1 MINVFKSC
9 NQMYKKLVKYFL
21 FCILPMNL
29 LFAQETASNKDYTDN
44 NINVNETGFRVHQNS
59 INGFRSSSDKI
70 KTNVDKYNLN
80 INIEVRKSFIDN
92 FFRSRSSGNSQQ
104 RLEKNLVTSFSQN
117 IQMGGI
123 SGGCAVISFTP
134 KLNLEPTEFIS
145 ISANQNVRYLIPI
158 KTINENLELLFF
170 QSAYILG
177 IDNFI
182 NLLPKTHSITQS
194 IAGFIAKNFI
204 SSVVSRFIDN
214 SSKNKALPI
223 TSYNYSI
230 TIRL

>member
-1 MINVFKSC
+1 
-9 NQMYKKLVKYFL
+9 
-21 FCILPMNL
+21 MNL
-29 LFAQETASNKDYTDN
+29 LFAQETSTNKDYTDN
-44 NINVNETGFRVHQNS
+44 NINVNKTEFRADQNF
-59 INGFRSSSDKI
+59 INNSLSSSNDKI
-70 KTNVDKYNLN
+70 KTTVNKYNLN
-80 INIEVRKSFIDN
+80 INKEIRKSFIDN
-92 FFRSRSSGNSQQ
+92 FFRSRSSGSSHQKP
-104 RLEKNLVTSFSQN
+104 EKNLVTSFSQN
-117 IQMGGI
+117 IEMGGL

-134 KLNLEPTEFIS
+134 KLNLEPAEFMS
-145 ISANQNVRYLIPI
+145 ISANQNVRYSIPI

-204 SSVVSRFIDN
+204 TSLVSRFIDN
-214 SSKNKALPI
+214 NSKNKAIPI

>member
-1 MINVFKSC
+1 
-9 NQMYKKLVKYFL
+9 
-21 FCILPMNL
+21 MNL
-29 LFAQETASNKDYTDN
+29 LFAQETATNKDYTDN
-44 NINVNETGFRVHQNS
+44 NINVDKTEFRVLQNS
-59 INGFRSSSDKI
+59 INNGFSSNSDKI

-80 INIEVRKSFIDN
+80 INKEVRKSFIDN
-92 FFRSRSSGNSQQ
+92 FFRSSSSGNSHQKP
-104 RLEKNLVTSFSQN
+104 EKNLVTSFSQN
-117 IQMGGI
+117 IEMGGI
-123 SGGCAVISFTP
+123 SGGCALISFTP
-134 KLNLEPTEFIS
+134 KLNLEPAEFIS

-158 KTINENLELLFF
+158 KTINENLQMLFF

-182 NLLPKTHSITQS
+182 NLLPKTHSVTQS

-204 SSVVSRFIDN
+204 SSLVSRFIDN
-214 SSKNKALPI
+214 NSKNKAIPI

>member
-29 LFAQETASNKDYTDN
+29 LFAQETATNKDYTDN
-44 NINVNETGFRVHQNS
+44 NINETESRVHQNS
-59 INGFRSSSDKI
+59 INNGLSSSCDKI
-70 KTNVDKYNLN
+70 KPTDNKYNLN
-80 INIEVRKSFIDN
+80 INKEVRKSFIDN
-92 FFRSRSSGNSQQ
+92 FFRSRPSGNSHQ
-104 RLEKNLVTSFSQN
+104 RPEKNLVTSFSQN

-134 KLNLEPTEFIS
+134 KLNLEPVEFIS
-145 ISANQNVRYLIPI
+145 ISANQNVRYLIPM

-182 NLLPKTHSITQS
+182 NLLPKTHSVTQS

-204 SSVVSRFIDN
+204 TSLVSRVIDN
-214 SSKNKALPI
+214 NSKNKAIPI

>member
-1 MINVFKSC
+1 
-9 NQMYKKLVKYFL
+9 MYKKLVKYFL
-21 FCILPMNL
+21 FIILPMNL
-29 LFAQETASNKDYTDN
+29 LFAQETATNKDYTDN
-44 NINVNETGFRVHQNS
+44 NISANETEFRVHQNS
-59 INGFRSSSDKI
+59 INNGLNSSNDKI
-70 KTNVDKYNLN
+70 KTTDNRYYLN
-80 INIEVRKSFIDN
+80 INKGVRKSFIDN
-92 FFRSRSSGNSQQ
+92 FFRSRSSGSSHQKP
-104 RLEKNLVTSFSQN
+104 EKNLVTSFSQN
-117 IQMGGI
+117 IEMGGL
-123 SGGCAVISFTP
+123 SGGCALISFTP
-134 KLNLEPTEFIS
+134 KLNLEPVEFIS

-158 KTINENLELLFF
+158 KNINENLQLLFF

-204 SSVVSRFIDN
+204 TSLVSRVIDN
-214 SSKNKALPI
+214 NSKNKAIPI